1 MVEVMTLLPKGFTLP
16 QEGRGLKKVHVPFQR
31 SMWVY
36 QPAVLGA
43 WFGSLAVS
51 WAVLILNCR
60 HPTLATVTLDTLQMI
75 EMIVSGT

>member
-51 WAVLILNCR
+51 WAANSQLQAP
-60 HPTLATVTLDTLQMI
+60 HPGYSNIRYPSND
-75 EMIVSGT
+75 